1 MRLTSLGRAKVPP
14 KSVQTQSVLLLLY
27 TSSKFIKDGWVFYC
41 CLRGGEKEKKMHPF
55 MNA

>member
-1 MRLTSLGRAKVPP
+1 MRLTSLGLAKVPP